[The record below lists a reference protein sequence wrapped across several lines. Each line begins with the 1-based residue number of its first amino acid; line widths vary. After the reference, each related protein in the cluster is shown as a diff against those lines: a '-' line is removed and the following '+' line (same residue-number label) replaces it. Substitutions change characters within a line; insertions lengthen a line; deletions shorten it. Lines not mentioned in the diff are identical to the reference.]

1 MNAIDL
7 RDIPTITALILIL
20 VVFAVL
26 ANSALLAMDR
36 RIHRRPM

>member
-7 RDIPTITALILIL
+7 RNIPTIMSLVFIL

-26 ANSALLAMDR
+26 ANSALLTIDR
-36 RIHRRPM
+36 KLHRSQ